1 VPQTIPANQVVA
13 TYADGAHPPPR
24 SSVAGRKHVLWIDV
38 TGGDP
43 AADVLDVEPG
53 CATPAIAASWVSRKL
68 TANPK
73 SLARIYTML
82 SEWPAVQSAV
92 ASLPSGMRANIRW
105 WIANPTGSP
114 HLVPGSDATQWSW
127 GSSYDISTATP
138 RF

>member
-1 VPQTIPANQVVA
+1 
-13 TYADGAHPPPR
+13 
-24 SSVAGRKHVLWIDV
+24 VAGRKHVLWIDV